1 MEKNETKPL
10 KAMRLDTLSQKWVKD
25 EDLTDAP
32 ARLFRQILNKV
43 VPTPHKWTQYL
54 REYLEWIITTTD
66 RDKAKSDRLTRS
78 GNIKETYFQKPSLTF
93 NKLLE
98 GLSILQMESC
108 EIIIKV
114 KDKNGV
120 EHVAIE
126 RMRIQGGGRKQTPA
140 PDKDT
145 PSKDS

>member
-1 MEKNETKPL
+1 MEKNESKQL
-10 KAMRLDTLSQKWVKD
+10 KAMRLDSLSQKWVKD

-98 GLSILQMESC
+98 GLSILQMDSC

-114 KDKNGV
+114 KDKNGN
-120 EHVAIE
+120 EYIASE
-126 RMRIQGGGRKQTPA
+126 RMRIQGGGRKPAPEANKDA
-140 PDKDT
+140 PDKE
-145 PSKDS
+145 S